1 MSQLTKN
8 YEPLP
13 MPRKYLVEMVMD
25 RRAAC
30 MTYQGKVY
38 RDDSALAYFN
48 RGLEKDKMHPQTREE
63 LRYILT
69 MLAEKGEKE
78 PFQYLKAVLKGA
90 PIPCEQ
96 QENEKS

>member
-1 MSQLTKN
+1 
-8 YEPLP
+8 
-13 MPRKYLVEMVMD
+13 MVMD

-30 MTYQGKVY
+30 MTYQGKNY

-78 PFQYLKAVLKGA
+78 TFSYLRKLLKGN
-90 PIPCEQ
+90 PGQ
-96 QENEKS
+96 VEKK

>member
-1 MSQLTKN
+1 
-8 YEPLP
+8 
-13 MPRKYLVEMVMD
+13 MD

-30 MTYQGKVY
+30 MTYQGKNY

-48 RGLEKDKMHPQTREE
+48 RGLERDRMHPQTREE

-78 PFQYLKAVLKGA
+78 TFSYLKKLLAEE
-90 PIPCEQ
+90 PFPW
-96 QENEKS
+96 EKN

>member
-1 MSQLTKN
+1 MSRVTRN
-8 YEPLP
+8 YESLP

-30 MTYQGKVY
+30 MTYQGNAYK
-38 RDDSALAYFN
+38 DDSALIYFN
-48 RGLEKDKMHPQTREE
+48 RGRERELMHEKTREE

-78 PFQYLKAVLKGA
+78 TFRYLKEEVLAGK
-90 PIPCEQ
+90 PFPW
-96 QENEKS
+96 ENSV